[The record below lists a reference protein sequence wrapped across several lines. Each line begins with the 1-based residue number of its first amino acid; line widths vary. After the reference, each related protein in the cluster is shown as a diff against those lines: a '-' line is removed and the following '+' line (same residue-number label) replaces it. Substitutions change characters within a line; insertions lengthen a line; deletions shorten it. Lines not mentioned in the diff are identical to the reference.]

1 MESGLLSCLKPR
13 LGTKI
18 VTTTIKDNQLKGR
31 SGYGNCLLGR
41 LRTCETPGEHAAILH
56 GGGGDKDDGWGC
68 KRKKMMCHEP
78 YEACRLSFTTVTAR
92 RKGQFLKRALSS
104 RQSAFGRGK

>member
-56 GGGGDKDDGWGC
+56 EGGGT
-68 KRKKMMCHEP
+68 KMMDGGVKE
-78 YEACRLSFTTVTAR
+78 
-92 RKGQFLKRALSS
+92 KK
-104 RQSAFGRGK
+104 